1 MTYYIEYIF
10 LENFAIDFI
19 LVYVT
24 GSLLKQKFKIR
35 RLLVASII
43 GAAYVL
49 IIAIFNQRFLST
61 TIVKLC
67 VSILMITVA
76 YNPKRISDYIRL
88 TLCFYIISFLIVGM
102 LIATNYFFSEKGT
115 VTLKIIFEASLVTII
130 ILKAIFEEVKRKTTL
145 SEYIKLIVIE
155 INNKTIRINGLI
167 DTGNELI
174 DSLTHKPVI
183 VVEIDSICKLLKTE
197 TIENIK
203 KFYSNEE
210 KSYLDIFMKSETGIN
225 FTLIQY
231 NTISSK
237 GESMLGIIPSK
248 ILIAND
254 HKALEPINAIVGIY
268 PNKLN
273 TKNEYQ
279 ALLHKDLL
287 ELESEI

>member
-1 MTYYIEYIF
+1 
-10 LENFAIDFI
+10 
-19 LVYVT
+19 
-24 GSLLKQKFKIR
+24 
-35 RLLVASII
+35 
-43 GAAYVL
+43 
-49 IIAIFNQRFLST
+49 
-61 TIVKLC
+61 
-67 VSILMITVA
+67 MITVA

-88 TLCFYIISFLIVGM
+88 ILCFYIISFLIVGM
-102 LIATNYFFSEKGT
+102 LIATNYFFSEKRT
-115 VTLKIIFEASLVTII
+115 LTLKIIFEASLVTII

-155 INNKTIRINGLI
+155 INNKTIKINGLI

-174 DSLTHKPVI
+174 DSLTNKPVI